1 MQSLMI
7 VRHRAVAVVGEAGLP
22 MAVATLVEAEPP
34 LRCAPIRAMAMA
46 VLVRQRRLPCEL
58 LRPPLWWRKWLP
70 NRLLRKLSLS
80 NPLPSQRCLR
90 AAPVVVVQR
99 PAERAK
105 APVIL
110 FISPIGSVESV
121 GLLISGWS

>member
-1 MQSLMI
+1 MQSPMT
-7 VRHRAVAVVGEAGLP
+7 VRHRAVAVLGEAGLP
-22 MAVATLVEAEPP
+22 MAVATLVEVEPP

-80 NPLPSQRCLR
+80 KPLPSQRCLR
-90 AAPVVVVQR
+90 AAPVVVQR

-105 APVIL
+105 APLIL
-110 FISPIGSVESV
+110 LISPIGSGESV
-121 GLLISGWS
+121 GRFISG

>member
-1 MQSLMI
+1 MQSPMT

-34 LRCAPIRAMAMA
+34 LRCAPIRAMA

-80 NPLPSQRCLR
+80 KPLPSQRCLR
-90 AAPVVVVQR
+90 AAPVVVVQL

-105 APVIL
+105 APLIL
-110 FISPIGSVESV
+110 SISPIGSGESV
-121 GLLISGWS
+121 GRFISG